1 MKPTTS
7 PNRKS
12 TPDSKPHPD
21 PSKDLTG
28 ATHVCYEVMF
38 DCSASMMNMPTAPAA
53 LQKFV
58 NDQRNFA
65 IDKKLQTNFTL
76 TTFHTVARSV
86 PDFTNVDLKTTGVI
100 PRDELA
106 PKCSTRLIDT
116 ALERIAELRRYLEE
130 RKPSPDSDK
139 DPTWLGIFV
148 LLTDGQDNQSVHT
161 AGELKREI
169 IKLTDEGVHC
179 YFLGANQDAIQ
190 TGEGYGFNAGQ
201 ALTYAGEAATHAMD
215 SASQNIMSSL
225 TQPTADRATSSQK
238 MFTQLQRE
246 ISGGTQATVPLY
258 SNRTAPAT
266 VSTTPET
273 QPQDYSDT
281 LFGDASPPRLTRQL
295 AGGAPYI
302 QPPLTPPAK

>member
-1 MKPTTS
+1 MKPSTAQ
-7 PNRKS
+7 KS
-12 TPDSKPHPD
+12 SSEPD

-65 IDKKLQTNFTL
+65 IDKKLETNFTL
-76 TTFHTVARSV
+76 TTFHTTARTV
-86 PDFTNVDLKTTGVI
+86 PGFTNIDLKKTSVI
-100 PRDELA
+100 PRDELT

-116 ALERIAELRRYLEE
+116 ALERIAELRRYIEE
-130 RKPSPDSDK
+130 HQ
-139 DPTWLGIFV
+139 DPKWLGIFV
-148 LLTDGQDNQSVHT
+148 LLTDGQNNQSVHT

-169 IKLTDEGVHC
+169 IKLTDEGIHC

-201 ALTYAGEAATHAMD
+201 ALTYTGEAATHAMD

-225 TQPTADRATSSQK
+225 TQPTTERATSSQK

-246 ISGGTQATVPLY
+246 ISGGTQSTAPLY
-258 SNRTAPAT
+258 TNRTAPAT

-273 QPQDYSDT
+273 QPQNSPET
-281 LFGDASPPRLTRQL
+281 LFDDASPPQLTRQL

-302 QPPLTPPAK
+302 PPPLSPLRPPAK